1 MHKEIRFSGFG
12 GQGVVLSGI
21 ILARAAA
28 IYSGLQVVQTQS
40 HGAESRG
47 GACLSDVIISTE
59 KIDYPA
65 SDAPEILVA
74 MSPEAAQKH
83 TRNIKPRGILMI
95 DEDMVTSPPAGG
107 YAQLVRI
114 PATRIAQE
122 EFGKRIVANMVM
134 LGSLVAV
141 DPLVDRGALEKAVQD
156 SVPTDS
162 VELNLLALQR
172 GFILG
177 ESAKEKTTNNSA

>member
-1 MHKEIRFSGFG
+1 
-12 GQGVVLSGI
+12 
-21 ILARAAA
+21 
-28 IYSGLQVVQTQS
+28 
-40 HGAESRG
+40 
-47 GACLSDVIISTE
+47 
-59 KIDYPA
+59 
-65 SDAPEILVA
+65 
-74 MSPEAAQKH
+74 
-83 TRNIKPRGILMI
+83 MI